1 MVLNY
6 GESDILTLPEQI
18 TPICERLASLGVTS
32 VVSKLLF
39 WGKLHEVK
47 FHSLGL
53 ISASLQL
60 KELIDGICQA
70 AISLTR
76 ARKQSCHVGLRAA
89 SEPAGM
95 VYGCIS
101 GRKRRAGVGR

>member
-1 MVLNY
+1 MVPNY

-18 TPICERLASLGVTS
+18 IPICERLASLGVTS
-32 VVSKLLF
+32 VVNKLLF

-60 KELIDGICQA
+60 KELIDSICLP
-70 AISLTR
+70 SCN
-76 ARKQSCHVGLRAA
+76 QSNMGTKAELSCWT

-95 VYGCIS
+95 VYVCIS
-101 GRKRRAGVGR
+101 GRKGRAGVGR

>member
-1 MVLNY
+1 MVPNY

-18 TPICERLASLGVTS
+18 IPICERLASLGVTS
-32 VVSKLLF
+32 VVNKLLF

-60 KELIDGICQA
+60 KELIDSICQA
-70 AISLTR
+70 AISLMW
-76 ARKQSCHVGLRAA
+76 AQKQSCRVGLLSLREW
-89 SEPAGM
+89 SMCVSVEGKD
-95 VYGCIS
+95 VQG
-101 GRKRRAGVGR
+101 